1 MSGLVFDRFFY
12 LPSTYPIVYPLG
24 LSFPGAPLA
33 TALSFNLVSA
43 ASIFYGYRYTP
54 PTAWSPIPLESL
66 NPVTG
71 EIWKGWGLLAKLSIA
86 GVCQTA
92 SEWWSWELVGRECP
106 IAFSPD
112 CLLIRYVLLVAA
124 SQ

>member
-1 MSGLVFDRFFY
+1 
-12 LPSTYPIVYPLG
+12 VYPLG

-43 ASIFYGYRYTP
+43 ASIFYAYYYVPR
-54 PTAWSPIPLESL
+54 TAWLPITRASF

-71 EIWKGWGLLAKLSIA
+71 EIWKGWGLLTRLGLA
-86 GVCQTA
+86 GVGQTA
-92 SEWWSWELVGRECP
+92 SEWWCWELLARERLRFIPEC
-106 IAFSPD
+106 S
-112 CLLIRYVLLVAA
+112 LTGYVLLVAA

>member
-1 MSGLVFDRFFY
+1 
-12 LPSTYPIVYPLG
+12 VYPLG

-43 ASIFYGYRYTP
+43 ASIFYGYYYVP
-54 PTAWSPIPLESL
+54 LTAWSPITRESF

-71 EIWKGWGLLAKLSIA
+71 EIWKGWDLLTRLGLA
-86 GVCQTA
+86 GVGQTA
-92 SEWWSWELVGRECP
+92 SEWWCWELIGRERFCFP
-106 IAFSPD
+106 PECS
-112 CLLIRYVLLVAA
+112 LTRYMLLVAA